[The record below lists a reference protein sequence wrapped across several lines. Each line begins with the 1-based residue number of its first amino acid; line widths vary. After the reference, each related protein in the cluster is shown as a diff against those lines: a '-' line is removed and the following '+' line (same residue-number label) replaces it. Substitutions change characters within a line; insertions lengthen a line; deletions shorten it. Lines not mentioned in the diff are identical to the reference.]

1 MKKEE
6 FVTKVQWTHYSLW
19 LELAN
24 PNGRGWDGHKE
35 KAQKLKCLGNCLGPG
50 LSLTDNT
57 CLSMASK
64 ETGRKPCSEHHHT
77 TMRTVAHKFYPLFIS
92 LNRKLNPAFAKP
104 QELSPA
110 RRQSRRWMHRI
121 TRLVSGL
128 PLLHSIPTQQ
138 PEGAFAFPLIWAR
151 AAGNAVE
158 RWESPTPSPRWERL
172 LWLNSN

>member
-1 MKKEE
+1 MNKEE

-128 PLLHSIPTQQ
+128 PLLHSIPT
-138 PEGAFAFPLIWAR
+138 P
-151 AAGNAVE
+151 AAW
-158 RWESPTPSPRWERL
+158 RCLCLPTDMGKSSRECGREVGVPNPIPSMGKASL
-172 LWLNSN
+172 T